1 MKKETIAQETRRGYA
16 YLKQK
21 VKDGDNK
28 VMLHF
33 SGSMRKRTM
42 MFQELFRYESD
53 SKIDFELGIIS
64 EEEYLMEKEALSLLE
79 QSLISFGLKGKNMV
93 DIKELREK
101 YMNKEFVII
110 TNTERTVLVTDI
122 DEFYMTVKVTKNRY
136 SRQNCV
142 GNYFP
147 YVNDIVKYPLT
158 ALPVMY
164 EVSE

>member
-1 MKKETIAQETRRGYA
+1 MEELRKCYAELSARLRSIENDHETDIRSH
-16 YLKQK
+16 
-21 VKDGDNK
+21 VCSN
-28 VMLHF
+28 
-33 SGSMRKRTM
+33 
-42 MFQELFRYESD
+42 
-53 SKIDFELGIIS
+53 
-64 EEEYLMEKEALSLLE
+64 
-79 QSLISFGLKGKNMV
+79 QSLQ
-93 DIKELREK
+93 
-101 YMNKEFVII
+101 I

-164 EVSE
+164 EVSEGN